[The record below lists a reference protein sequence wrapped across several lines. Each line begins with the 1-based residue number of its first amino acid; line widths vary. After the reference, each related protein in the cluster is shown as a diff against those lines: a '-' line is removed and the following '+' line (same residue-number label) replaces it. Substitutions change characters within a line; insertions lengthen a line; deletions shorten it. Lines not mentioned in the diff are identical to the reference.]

1 MVNIWRSGKFMDLI
15 DRSTAVN
22 SNILGKLWYR
32 AASVSLRKSD
42 YKTITKLLKQYIY
55 QDLQIRPSDQALYW
69 PVMEGGLGLL
79 HTESRC
85 QAVLIR
91 SFIETAVGGKY
102 AINAT
107 NAELYRQKV
116 LNEQENFKIE
126 FSPYYNRTFFDII
139 KYIKKNADK
148 QIHDLTL
155 KELYNI
161 ILKKNV
167 LHDSEGNKL
176 PLHGERTM
184 GWIDWEMTWRMLR
197 TRGIPPKVS
206 STMWKILYNI
216 LPTNEK
222 LDIIKNGVNKGV
234 CTLCPN
240 KIDNIYHSLTECIN
254 SKNAA
259 ELLLKIV
266 KYLHNPAIMYDIVYL
281 QYNTNNILDL
291 PITWI
296 VATGFHLKLEK

>member
-1 MVNIWRSGKFMDLI
+1 MNKKTSRLNSAHII
-15 DRSTAVN
+15 TAH
-22 SNILGKLWYR
+22 L
-32 AASVSLRKSD
+32 
-42 YKTITKLLKQYIY
+42 
-55 QDLQIRPSDQALYW
+55 
-69 PVMEGGLGLL
+69 
-79 HTESRC
+79 
-85 QAVLIR
+85 
-91 SFIETAVGGKY
+91 
-102 AINAT
+102 
-107 NAELYRQKV
+107 
-116 LNEQENFKIE
+116 
-126 FSPYYNRTFFDII
+126 FDNI

-222 LDIIKNGVNKGV
+222 LDRIKNGVNKGV

-259 ELLLKIV
+259 ELLLKII

-296 VATGFHLKLEK
+296 VTTGFHLIWKNKLNGGISDKKLLAELMARNRVLLNTKYIWEQ